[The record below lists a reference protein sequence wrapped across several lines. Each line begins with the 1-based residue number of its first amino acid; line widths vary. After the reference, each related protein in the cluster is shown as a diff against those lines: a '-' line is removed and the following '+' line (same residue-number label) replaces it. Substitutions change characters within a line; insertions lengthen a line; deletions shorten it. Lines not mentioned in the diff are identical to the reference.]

1 MAGYHLAYVPDAP
14 APTRPRYY
22 RASPRAYPYAIP
34 TEYAAADASSAVLPV
49 QPDGVHATLL
59 APYNG
64 YGKPV

>member
-1 MAGYHLAYVPDAP
+1 MTGYHLAYVPDAP

-22 RASPRAYPYAIP
+22 SASPRAYRYAIP
-34 TEYAAADASSAVLPV
+34 TEYAAADAAQAVLPV

-64 YGKPV
+64 YGG